1 MTQLRHRPILHFI
14 DTTGPGG
21 GETVF
26 LQVANG
32 LRARGW
38 PARVVLVGPGWVQ
51 DRAVELELPVE
62 TVVTKGRFDFGYLVQ
77 LSRMV
82 RERDVQLVHAHLF
95 SPTVYMSAIGAA
107 LRVPVVATFHGASDI
122 TSGGIIRRMKYW
134 LIRSH
139 ARVVCVSESLSR
151 QAVANARLRPDR
163 LSVIHNGVDTERF
176 RAADGSQARREL
188 CAADSTY
195 LVGAIGN
202 IRDAKDYPTLIRAA
216 AILAQDSTF
225 AFAVAGER
233 TEPLFS
239 QLCELRDRMGL
250 RDRMVFL
257 GFRDDAAALINA
269 FDTMVISSS
278 TEGFSLAAVQA
289 MAAGTPVVATRSGG
303 PEDIITDGHDGL
315 LVPTNDPPALANAVR
330 RLRDDVRLREAI
342 ARNGR
347 ATAERR
353 FSLDAMLDGYERLYR
368 ELLNPAG
375 SARSRQPDTAVA
387 PDVFG

>member
-1 MTQLRHRPILHFI
+1 MMKGPVLHFI

-26 LQVANG
+26 LQVADG
-32 LRARGW
+32 LRVRGW
-38 PARVVLVGPGWVQ
+38 PGRVVLVGPGWVRDQ
-51 DRAVELELPVE
+51 AVALDLPIEMVA
-62 TVVTKGRFDFGYLVQ
+62 TSGRFDLGYLTQLDNIVRKRNVQ
-77 LSRMV
+77 LI
-82 RERDVQLVHAHLF
+82 HAHLF
-95 SPTVYMSAIGAA
+95 SPAVYASLIGAWA
-107 LRVPVVATFHGASDI
+107 RVPVVATLHGASDVVP
-122 TSGGIIRRMKYW
+122 GGMLRRIKYR
-134 LIRSH
+134 LVSRYASI
-139 ARVVCVSESLSR
+139 VCVSESLSR
-151 QAVANARLRPDR
+151 QAVADAQLGSGR

-176 RAADGSQARREL
+176 RAADGNQARREL

-257 GFRDDAAALINA
+257 GFRDDAPALINA

-303 PEDIITDGHDGL
+303 PEEIITDGHDGL
-315 LVPTNDPPALANAVR
+315 LVPTNDPPALATAIR

-342 ARNGR
+342 AHNGR
-347 ATAERR
+347 TTAERR
-353 FSLDAMLDGYERLYR
+353 FSLDAMLDGYEHLYR
-368 ELLNPAG
+368 ELLNSAG
-375 SARSRQPDTAVA
+375 PARSRRPDITFAR
-387 PDVFG
+387 DTSG